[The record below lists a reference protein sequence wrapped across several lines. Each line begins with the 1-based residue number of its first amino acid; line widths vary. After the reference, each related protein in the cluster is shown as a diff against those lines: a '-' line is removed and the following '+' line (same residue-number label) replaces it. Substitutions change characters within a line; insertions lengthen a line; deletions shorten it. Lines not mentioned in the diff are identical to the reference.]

1 MQRFRFALVAGV
13 ILALSTLPAAAQTK
27 LTVGSAGTA
36 GAALFVAKH
45 EGFFQKHGLDVNIL
59 MIKLNPDMPPALVA
73 GSLDVA
79 LMTTPTFFQAID
91 GGLDLVAFV
100 GGTPTSQARNDQG
113 VIARTDVP
121 IKSAQDFIGRKVGV
135 PGIGAGMHVLFRYW
149 LDQRGVDFAQV
160 NFVEVSLPQ
169 MRDALNAKLIDAV
182 VAVDPF
188 ISQMTNAGAG
198 SMVVSLSHDI
208 PPGKPVVIYVAT
220 RDWVEAHPKEVA
232 AFRASIL
239 DGAAFAKAEPEKTK
253 EDVNIYAKLPPAVM
267 QTIALTEQTPEL
279 EVEQLAWWFT
289 LMKRQRMLTHDI
301 DVSKLL
307 VK

>member
-1 MQRFRFALVAGV
+1 MKRVR
-13 ILALSTLPAAAQTK
+13 LALAAAVVATLCAPPAGAQTK

-36 GAALFVAKH
+36 GAALFAAKQ
-45 EGFFQKHGLDVNIL
+45 EGFFEKRGLDVTIL

-100 GGTPTSQARNDQG
+100 GGTPTSQAREDQG
-113 VIARTDVP
+113 VVARADVT
-121 IKSAQDFIGRKVGV
+121 IKSPQDFIGRKVGV

-149 LDQRGVDFAQV
+149 LDQHGVDFNKV
-160 NFVEVSLPQ
+160 NFAEVSLPQ

-188 ISQMTNAGAG
+188 MSQMTSSGAG
-198 SMVVSLSHDI
+198 TIAVSLSRDI
-208 PPGKPVVIYVAT
+208 PSGKPVVIYTAT
-220 RDWVEAHPKEVA
+220 RAWVEAHPKEVA
-232 AFRASIL
+232 AFRASII
-239 DGAAFAKAEPEKTK
+239 DGATFAKTNPDKTK
-253 EDVNIYAKLPPAVM
+253 EDVNLYAKLPPQIM
-267 QTIALTEQTPEL
+267 KTIALTEQTPDL
-279 EVEQLAWWFT
+279 ETDQLAWWFT
-289 LMKRQRMLTHDI
+289 LMKHQRMLTRDI
-301 DVSKLL
+301 DVGKLL